1 MQRRFAILDVFAEQP
16 MTGNQLG
23 VVYDCEGLDT
33 ETMQAIAREFNVAET
48 VFLSEAKENG
58 HSAAVR
64 IFTTNNEM
72 PFAGHPTVGAAVAVA
87 REQGVDQAGQGILML
102 EEKIGPV
109 RCAVRFEDDDAYAEF
124 DLPAIAKSAESAQSR
139 AAVAAALSLDEAD
152 IGFENH
158 VISKYNGGLLYDLVP
173 VSGLDAAA
181 RAKPVAGLWQE
192 AFGDRH
198 HCCVYLYCRET
209 VKHDSQ
215 FHARMFGPL
224 DGFEEDPAT
233 GSAVASFAGAVAKF
247 DDPPDGTQMVR
258 VEQGFEM
265 GRPSLIT
272 LEIEMEGGAFTG
284 GRIGGPVVEF
294 ARGHIEA

>member
-1 MQRRFAILDVFAEQP
+1 MQRRFAVFDVFAERP

-23 VVYDCEGLDT
+23 VVYDCDGLNT
-33 ETMQAIAREFNVAET
+33 ESMQTIAREFNVAET
-48 VFLSEAKENG
+48 VFLSEAKEKG

-64 IFTTNNEM
+64 IFTTKNEL

-109 RCAVRFEDDDAYAEF
+109 RCAVRFEGNDAYAEF
-124 DLPAIAKSAESAQSR
+124 DLPAIAKQADPAQSR
-139 AAVAAALSLDEAD
+139 AAVAAALSLDETD

-158 VISKYNGGLLYDLVP
+158 VISRFDGGLLYDLVP

-181 RAKPVAGLWQE
+181 RAKPVAGIWQE

-198 HCCVYLYCRET
+198 HCCVYIYCRET
-209 VKHDSQ
+209 AKHDNQ

-233 GSAVASFAGAVAKF
+233 GSAVASFAGAVARF
-247 DDPPDGTQMVR
+247 DDLPEGTHTTR

-272 LEIEMEGGAFTG
+272 LDIDMDGGAFTG